1 MQEYYDSKTALLDIQ
16 DIEGNTFRAVP
27 VPNQKDKT
35 FKVLVYEEYLENY
48 PTWNFFIY
56 ESVKNFYD
64 DVLDIDWIKDEIT
77 QDDLEFIRDFIDD
90 NE

>member
-1 MQEYYDSKTALLDIQ
+1 MRQYYDSKTALLDIE
-16 DIEGNTFRAVP
+16 DLEGNEFKAVP
-27 VPNQKDKT
+27 MDDGKI
-35 FKVLVYEEYLENY
+35 LVYEKYLESY

-56 ESVKNFYD
+56 NSVQDFYD
-64 DVLDIDWIKDEIT
+64 DVLDIDWIQDEIN